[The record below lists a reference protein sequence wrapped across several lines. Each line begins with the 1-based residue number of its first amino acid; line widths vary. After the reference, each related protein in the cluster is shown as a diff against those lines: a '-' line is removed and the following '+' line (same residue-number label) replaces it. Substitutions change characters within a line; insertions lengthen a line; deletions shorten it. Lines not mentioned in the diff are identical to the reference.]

1 MTIDKVF
8 KPQEVADIL
17 KINYSYALRLIKN
30 QTIKSFKVGSLYRVR
45 ESDLLALFKKEA
57 K

>member
-1 MTIDKVF
+1 MIIDKVF